1 MTLEKKRTDN
11 MENVSDSIL
20 ELLRKDIAEIKLALL
35 GNEYNP
41 TAGLVYRTCEAERQI
56 EKLRVRF
63 DRMLWTASGAAIILS
78 VTFNLIM
85 AYFDKVVL
93 K

>member
-1 MTLEKKRTDN
+1 MIKERMN
-11 MENVSDSIL
+11 MSNVSDNVLEIL
-20 ELLRKDIAEIKLALL
+20 QKDIAEIKQALL

-41 TAGLVYRTCEAERQI
+41 TSGLVYRTAEAERQI

-78 VTFNLIM
+78 IVFNLIM
-85 AYFDKVVL
+85 TYFDKIIL